1 MNRETDSRDILIVDD
16 DKTLLR
22 SLKKILESQGYSVET
37 ARTGKEATKKLEKH
51 FCLVA
56 LLDIKLPDI
65 EGTEL
70 LEVMRKISPR
80 TAKIMLTGYATLENA
95 VESLNKGADAFLTK
109 PINPHEV
116 LRVVNEKS
124 HEKLI
129 EKSKDLLV

>member
-109 PINPHEV
+109 PINPHEL

>member
-1 MNRETDSRDILIVDD
+1 MNSEADSRDILIVDD
-16 DKTLLR
+16 DKAVIR
-22 SLKKILESQGYSVET
+22 SLKEILESQGYSVET

-51 FCLVA
+51 LCQVA
-56 LLDIKLPDI
+56 LLDIRLPDI
-65 EGTEL
+65 AGTEL
-70 LEVMRKISPR
+70 LEAVRKISPR
-80 TAKIMLTGYATLENA
+80 TAKIMLTGYPTYENA

-109 PINPHEV
+109 PINPQEL

>member
-16 DKTLLR
+16 DKAVLR
-22 SLKKILESQGYSVET
+22 SLRKLLELRGYSVET

-70 LEVMRKISPR
+70 LDVMRKISPKS
-80 TAKIMLTGYATLENA
+80 AKIMLTGYATVENA
-95 VESLNKGADAFLTK
+95 VESLNKGADAFLRK
-109 PINPHEV
+109 PINPHEL
-116 LRVVNEKS
+116 LRVVSEKS

-129 EKSKDLLV
+129 EISKDLLV